1 MALVDLGMG
10 NAVRTE
16 SEEGVEIMYS
26 HETKI
31 RIRYGETDRMGY
43 AHHANY
49 PLYFEEGRMELL
61 RSLGLNY
68 KGLEDSGVILPVI
81 SINTKFLS
89 PVYYDDVLTIKTILK
104 EIPRTR
110 LKFNYEVVNQ
120 NKKLVTKAD
129 VELAFVDS
137 ETRIPMPA
145 PAIFV
150 EKLEKVQGLKI

>member
-1 MALVDLGMG
+1 
-10 NAVRTE
+10 
-16 SEEGVEIMYS
+16 MYS

-61 RSLGLNY
+61 RNLDLNY
-68 KGLEDSGVILPVI
+68 KDLEDSGIILPVI

-104 EIPRTR
+104 EVPGAR
-110 LKFNYEVVNQ
+110 LKFDYEVVNQ
-120 NKKLVTKAD
+120 KNKPVTKAD

-137 ETRIPMPA
+137 ETRKPMPA
-145 PAIFV
+145 PAKFV
-150 EKLEKVQGLKI
+150 EKLKKCKNLSG

>member
-1 MALVDLGMG
+1 MDTANAVQTG
-10 NAVRTE
+10 NAKEVK
-16 SEEGVEIMYS
+16 IMYS

-68 KGLEDSGVILPVI
+68 KDLEDSGIILPVI
-81 SINTKFLS
+81 SIYTKFLS
-89 PVYYDDVLTIKTILK
+89 PVYYDDILTIKTIIK
-104 EIPRTR
+104 EFPRTR

-137 ETRIPMPA
+137 DSRKPMLVPDVF
-145 PAIFV
+145 I
-150 EKLEKVQGLKI
+150 EKLEKIEGLLI

>member
-1 MALVDLGMG
+1 MV
-10 NAVRTE
+10 NAVQIE
-16 SEEGVEIMYS
+16 SEKGEGIMYS

-61 RSLGLNY
+61 RSLDLNY
-68 KGLEDSGVILPVI
+68 KDLEDSGIILPVI

-89 PVYYDDVLTIKTILK
+89 PVYYDDVLIIKTILK

-110 LKFNYEVVNQ
+110 LRFDYEVVNQ

-137 ETRIPMPA
+137 DSRKPMLVPDVF
-145 PAIFV
+145 I
-150 EKLEKVQGLKI
+150 EKLEKIKGLLI